1 MYYWESLLS
10 IHKSNR
16 KQFQNEATNHNMKLS
31 DSEHQAGIDGL
42 GLLECEEIKLKYGC
56 ARRYFARSITATVL
70 TGRSER
76 AQVQKGL
83 LVFTNYHL
91 IFMEQEGRGSY
102 FAQALRFP
110 LEHISG
116 VISGGTALLFKY
128 VKISVGIS
136 GITEQH
142 EFIKFFGTKQSVHE
156 IRAEIEKLLKEVRQE
171 KKRLAQEAISRGS
184 LPAMIFC
191 KYCGGRNKSDQ
202 TKCANCGA
210 VLT

>member
-1 MYYWESLLS
+1 MGNEEKIS
-10 IHKSNR
+10 IRGIKD
-16 KQFQNEATNHNMKLS
+16 S
-31 DSEHQAGIDGL
+31 DYKACVDGL
-42 GLLECEEIKLKYGC
+42 GLLEGEEIRLRYGC
-56 ARRYFARSITATVL
+56 ARRYFSRSIAATVL
-70 TGRSER
+70 TGSGER
-76 AQVQKGL
+76 AYVKKGL
-83 LVFTNYHL
+83 LVFTNYNM

-102 FAQALRFP
+102 FAQALRVP

-136 GITEQH
+136 GATEQH
-142 EFIKFFGTKQSVHE
+142 EFVKFFGTKQSVHE

-171 KKRLAQEAISRGS
+171 KKRLAQEALARGT

-191 KYCGGRNKSDQ
+191 KYCGARNKADQ